1 MTGRVAAD
9 AALVVRAATGER
21 RAWEDLVDAHSG
33 ALFRT
38 AWKLLA
44 ERDAAEDA
52 VQETFLRL
60 WKVAPGWRPD
70 APVAAWLHR
79 VATNVSL
86 DMLRRRR
93 PAAELTD
100 GVVGPGAG
108 PDEVAAQAMDIAV
121 LRELMAGLP
130 ERQRAA
136 LVLCR
141 IEGLSQQEAA
151 KALGCSEES
160 VESLLRRGRKSLRAG
175 FAARGREV
183 RERRTA

>member
-9 AALVVRAATGER
+9 AALVVRAAAGER
-21 RAWEDLVDAHSG
+21 RAWEELVDAHSG

-60 WKVAPGWRPD
+60 WKVAPGWRAD
-70 APVAAWLHR
+70 APVGAWLHR
-79 VATNVSL
+79 VATNVAL

-93 PAAELTD
+93 PSAELAE
-100 GVVGPGAG
+100 GVAEAGAG
-108 PDEVAAQAMDIAV
+108 PDELADQAMDLAV

-130 ERQRAA
+130 ERQRVA

-151 KALGCSEES
+151 TALGCSEES
-160 VESLLRRGRKSLRAG
+160 VESLLHRGRKSLRAG
-175 FAARGREV
+175 FAARGREI
-183 RERRTA
+183 RERRSA